1 MMASQISASGFSGAY
16 AGQTVQK
23 NTQTEEQG
31 KTQESGK
38 LSASALATQNRHQ
51 AGVAILQ
58 ASSRVSIS
66 AGDQPQSLLYRSVV
80 DRINEQLGSELS
92 ANAVQKPAVS
102 QDNSPE
108 ATADRILSFSTGLY
122 ETYAQQHPGEDPEK
136 VARNFVDVIRGG
148 FEKGFNEAK
157 DILEGLQVFNGGVA
171 EGVMKT
177 YDLVSKGYDQF
188 LSDKLA
194 TMKLTTE
201 GA

>member
-1 MMASQISASGFSGAY
+1 MIASQISASGFGGAY

-38 LSASALATQNRHQ
+38 LSASALATQSKHQ
-51 AGVAILQ
+51 AGVAVLQ
-58 ASSRVSIS
+58 ASFKVSIS
-66 AGDQPQSLLYRSVV
+66 AGDQPQALLYRSAV
-80 DRINEQLGSELS
+80 DHINELLKPELGT
-92 ANAVQKPAVS
+92 NAVQNLAVS

-122 ETYAQQHPGEDPEK
+122 EMYAQQHPGEDPEK
-136 VARNFVDVIRGG
+136 VAQNFVDVVRGG

-157 DILEGLQVFNGGVA
+157 DILEGLQAFNGGVA

-194 TMKLTTE
+194 ALKLTTE

>member
-1 MMASQISASGFSGAY
+1 MIASQISASRFGGAY

-23 NTQTEEQG
+23 NTQTEEQD

-38 LSASALATQNRHQ
+38 LSASALAQSKYQ
-51 AGVAILQ
+51 AGVAVLQ
-58 ASSRVSIS
+58 ASFKVPIS
-66 AGDQPQSLLYRSVV
+66 AGDQPQALLYRSVV
-80 DRINEQLGSELS
+80 DRINERLEPELG
-92 ANAVQKPAVS
+92 ANAVQNLAVS
-102 QDNSPE
+102 QDDSPE
-108 ATADRILSFSTGLY
+108 AKADRILSFSTGLY
-122 ETYAQQHPGEDPEK
+122 EMYAQQHPGEDPEK
-136 VARNFVDVIRGG
+136 VAQNFVDVIRRG

-177 YDLVSKGYDQF
+177 YELVSKGYDQF

-194 TMKLTTE
+194 ALKLTTE